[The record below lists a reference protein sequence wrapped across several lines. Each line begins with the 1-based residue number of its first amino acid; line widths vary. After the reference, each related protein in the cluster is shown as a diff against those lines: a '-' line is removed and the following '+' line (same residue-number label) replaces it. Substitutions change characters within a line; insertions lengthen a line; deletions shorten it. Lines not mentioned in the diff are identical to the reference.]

1 MQRLLA
7 DLVGVEY
14 CANTHPRSGSARGS
28 QRCKVVHPQSHKFCT
43 PAERVLPGHI
53 PPAND

>member
-43 PAERVLPGHI
+43 PAERVVAGAH
-53 PPAND
+53 PARE